1 MPQERKEEMEKRRI
15 EKKEE
20 KKELN
25 GFFLESSIV
34 VPFTAH
40 SPSLRPTKR
49 KIFLYS
55 CVIEALICSLNKQS
69 NQR

>member
-40 SPSLRPTKR
+40 SPRWGQLR
-49 KIFLYS
+49 YS
-55 CVIEALICSLNKQS
+55 YIAV
-69 NQR
+69 